1 MNKKTVKDF
10 FDNLAK
16 DWDTF
21 VKPDSAVIE
30 KILDYA
36 DIRNGCS
43 VLDVACGTGILFPYY
58 LKRNPL
64 SVTAVDLSEK
74 MCAAAQKKCTDK
86 RIKIICAD
94 ILDINTAVGKAERC
108 LVFNAFPH
116 FGNAKNA
123 VQALCRR
130 LVPGGILT
138 VAHSESRESINKRH
152 KERAFSVSEP
162 LPPAADLADIFSKHT
177 EIIHAFENESLYI
190 VSGRI

>member
-1 MNKKTVKDF
+1 MDKKTVKDF

-16 DWDTF
+16 DWDSF
-21 VKPDSAVIE
+21 EQPNSAVIE

-36 DIRNGCS
+36 GIRSGCS

-64 SVTAVDLSEK
+64 SITAVDLSEK

-86 RIKIICAD
+86 RTNIICAD
-94 ILDINTAVGKAERC
+94 ILDTNTVVYKAERC

-116 FGNAKNA
+116 LGNTKDA
-123 VQALCRR
+123 VQALCRH

-138 VAHSESRESINKRH
+138 VAHSESRESINNRH
-152 KERAFSVSEP
+152 KEKAFSVSEP
-162 LPPAADLADIFSKHT
+162 LPPAIDLADIFSERL
-177 EIIHAFENESLYI
+177 EIIHAFENESMYI
-190 VSGRI
+190 VSGRV

>member
-16 DWDTF
+16 DWDSF
-21 VKPDSAVIE
+21 EQPDSAVIE

-36 DIRNGCS
+36 NIQIGCS

-74 MCAAAQKKCTDK
+74 MCAQAEKKYTDK

-94 ILDINTAVGKAERC
+94 ILDTHTVTDKAERC

-116 FGNAKNA
+116 LGNAKDA
-123 VQALCRR
+123 VQALCCH

-138 VAHSESRESINKRH
+138 VAHSESRESINNRH
-152 KERAFSVSEP
+152 KEKAFSVSEP
-162 LPPAADLADIFSKHT
+162 LPSASDLADIFSEHLK
-177 EIIHAFENESLYI
+177 IIHAFEDESVYI
-190 VSGRI
+190 VSGRM

>member
-1 MNKKTVKDF
+1 MNKKAVKDF

-16 DWDTF
+16 DWDSF
-21 VKPDSAVIE
+21 EQPDSAVIE

-36 DIRNGCS
+36 GIRSGCS
-43 VLDVACGTGILFPYY
+43 VLDIACGTGILFPYY

-74 MCAAAQKKCTDK
+74 MCAQAEKKCTDK

-94 ILDINTAVGKAERC
+94 ILDTNTAFNKAERC

-116 FGNAKNA
+116 LGSAKNA
-123 VQALCRR
+123 VRALCRC

-138 VAHSESRESINKRH
+138 VAHSESRETINGRH
-152 KERAFSVSEP
+152 KEKAFSVSEP
-162 LPPAADLADIFSKHT
+162 LPTAADLADIFSAGLK
-177 EIIHAFENESLYI
+177 IIHAFENGSMYI